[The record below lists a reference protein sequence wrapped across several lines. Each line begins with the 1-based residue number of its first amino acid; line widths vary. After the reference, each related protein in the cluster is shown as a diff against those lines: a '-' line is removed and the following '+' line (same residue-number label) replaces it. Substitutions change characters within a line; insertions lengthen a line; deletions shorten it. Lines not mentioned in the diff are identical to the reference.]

1 MSFLL
6 CLLLDW
12 KCVTIHLC
20 YCHFHASCMN
30 GLNLWLVSVFLAQL
44 HDILLY
50 GPTGHSTA
58 LGSSISSRIS
68 ASVSWRLHDD
78 DRIVCIE
85 FITGHKF
92 VRSYIL
98 SMFEHC
104 DHRAYECQY
113 NCSTTVI
120 RPALSCDVGDRFF
133 FPSDGAMWAVRPL
146 VVVLAHFCC
155 WTRLK
160 RFFPNCFV

>member
-1 MSFLL
+1 MTFL
-6 CLLLDW
+6 
-12 KCVTIHLC
+12 
-20 YCHFHASCMN
+20 FS
-30 GLNLWLVSVFLAQL
+30 GS
-44 HDILLY
+44 
-50 GPTGHSTA
+50 TGHSMA

-133 FPSDGAMWAVRPL
+133 SLLGQCEHQFDHWLLCLHIS
-146 VVVLAHFCC
+146 VVGQDWNV
-155 WTRLK
+155 
-160 RFFPNCFV
+160 FFPIVLFKSGLVSHDHFWRDVMVKMLQVWF